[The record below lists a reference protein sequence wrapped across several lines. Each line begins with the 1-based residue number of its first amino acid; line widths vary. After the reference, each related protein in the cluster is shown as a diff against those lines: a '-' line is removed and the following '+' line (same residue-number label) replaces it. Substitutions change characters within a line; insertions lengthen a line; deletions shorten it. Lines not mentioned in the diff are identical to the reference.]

1 MTETSY
7 PTSYFMRFPGIFY
20 AAKGLVSD
28 IRKNTPKGKLRVLDY
43 GCGICQNLFEIA
55 TKIDIEGTGI
65 DIEDEYLAINE
76 KVRKF
81 NRMNNIMFEK
91 TGIDKR
97 TRFSDNYF
105 DVVISGHVLEHTRKP
120 QAMIREIR
128 RILSPNGIL
137 ILSTPYKYNRKIWSF
152 ANLFGFN
159 KGSPDHVVEGY
170 TRREMEKLLDGDF
183 EIRRFGY
190 TERFLIRFLA
200 DISTLATVLLKRRH
214 NMSGEEA
221 SLYKKMMKGKALKFE
236 KTPLYKLF
244 HAMGIVF
251 IIPYEIDNILSK
263 IIPFKGYGI
272 SLVAKVK
279 K

>member
-1 MTETSY
+1 MAETAY

-20 AAKGLVSD
+20 AVRGLISD
-28 IRKNTPKGKLRVLDY
+28 IRKNAPKGKLKILDY
-43 GCGICQNLFEIA
+43 GCGICQNLFEISN
-55 TKIDIEGTGI
+55 KVDMEGIGI
-65 DIEDEYLAINE
+65 DIEDEYLALNE

-81 NRMNNIMFEK
+81 NRKNNIRFEK
-91 TGIDKR
+91 TGIDKK
-97 TRFSDNYF
+97 TRFPDSYF

-120 QAMIREIR
+120 QAMISEIR
-128 RILSPNGIL
+128 RILMPNGIL
-137 ILSTPYKYNRKIWSF
+137 ILSTPYKYNRKIWSL

-170 TRREMEKLLDGDF
+170 TRREMQTLLKGL
-183 EIRRFGY
+183 EIKRFGY
-190 TERFLIRFLA
+190 TERFLIRLQA
-200 DISTLATVLLKRRH
+200 DISTLATVLLKRKH
-214 NMSGEEA
+214 NLKGEEA
-221 SLYKKMMKGKALKFE
+221 SLYKNMMKGKALSFE

-244 HAMGIVF
+244 HAIGMVF
-251 IIPYEIDNILSK
+251 IIPYEIDNMLSK